1 MSQLLT
7 GCHVFEKRKDDE
19 WNELSFA
26 VQVLSILSWKRWHGR
41 CVLYTNEAHLA
52 DLKLRGID
60 VLYDYIDSHTL
71 ATMPSVDT
79 KKWWALGKI
88 YVAAQQT
95 APFAIIDTD
104 LYLEQPLHFNDT
116 LAFQGYHFEAID
128 PDF

>member
-1 MSQLLT
+1 
-7 GCHVFEKRKDDE
+7 
-19 WNELSFA
+19 
-26 VQVLSILSWKRWHGR
+26 
-41 CVLYTNEAHLA
+41 
-52 DLKLRGID
+52 LRGID